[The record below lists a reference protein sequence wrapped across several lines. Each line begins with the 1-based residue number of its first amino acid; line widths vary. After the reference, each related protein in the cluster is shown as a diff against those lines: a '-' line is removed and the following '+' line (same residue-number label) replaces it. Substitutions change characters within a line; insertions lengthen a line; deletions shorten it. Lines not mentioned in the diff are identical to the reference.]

1 MRTRNPENKYIKK
14 KKIMKTVNLV
24 MVLVIIMCK
33 TAAFGQD
40 NEIRKTDK
48 FEFNETG
55 LNDFVVVSIE
65 NKTKEE
71 IFSKTMNWVK
81 ETYKNPDLVLKMQIP
96 NEILRI
102 DAVASN
108 LASVNNGKT
117 KFNLPYSI
125 EISFKDNKYKF
136 EILSLVV
143 ENVKD
148 LKTIPNF
155 KTDKKM
161 IKYWGTT
168 PTDIEIYFNDLND
181 NLKKYISNQSKK
193 EEW

>member
-1 MRTRNPENKYIKK
+1 
-14 KKIMKTVNLV
+14 MKTVNLV
-24 MVLVIIMCK
+24 MVLVIIMFK
-33 TAAFGQD
+33 TVVFGQ
-40 NEIRKTDK
+40 NQEIRKTDK

-55 LNDFVVVSIE
+55 LNDFVVVGIE

-71 IFSKTMNWVK
+71 IYSKTINWVK

-96 NEILRI
+96 HEKLRI
-102 DAVASN
+102 DAIASN

-117 KFNLPYSI
+117 IFNLPYSI

-168 PTDIEIYFNDLND
+168 PTDIEIYFNNLND
-181 NLKKYISNQSKK
+181 NLKKYITNQTKK
-193 EEW
+193 EDW